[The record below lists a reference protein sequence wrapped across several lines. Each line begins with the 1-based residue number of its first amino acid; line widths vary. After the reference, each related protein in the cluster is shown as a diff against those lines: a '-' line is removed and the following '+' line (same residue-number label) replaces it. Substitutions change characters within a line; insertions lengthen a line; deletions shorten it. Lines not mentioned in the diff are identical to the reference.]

1 MANLIAFLALLVSIF
16 GAAWVVYQDSGRWR
30 RLERYGSAVQAAQP
44 GSLEQGTLQSVFD
57 YLALPLALETLAPAR
72 KTLRRWAWAVIWTG
86 LLIEAV
92 WILMVTI
99 GQRGAI
105 SWTVYAI
112 GLLVL
117 GIGAALRAAWRDRRQ
132 QWMREEM
139 NRRREKLAQ
148 RQAS

>member
-1 MANLIAFLALLVSIF
+1 
-16 GAAWVVYQDSGRWR
+16 
-30 RLERYGSAVQAAQP
+30 
-44 GSLEQGTLQSVFD
+44 
-57 YLALPLALETLAPAR
+57 
-72 KTLRRWAWAVIWTG
+72 VIWTG